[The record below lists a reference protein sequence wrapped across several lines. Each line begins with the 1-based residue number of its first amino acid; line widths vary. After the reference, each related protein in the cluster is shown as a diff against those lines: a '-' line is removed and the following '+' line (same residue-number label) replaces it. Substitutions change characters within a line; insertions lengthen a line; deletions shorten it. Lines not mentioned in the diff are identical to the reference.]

1 MKKYFIII
9 LAVLLLFTF
18 TSCEKDKS
26 AEVEAEYK
34 EKLAAQEAENES
46 IIKNYEDFMEV
57 QGFAKNGLWKMFS
70 SCITADCEKNLTEL
84 TLTKLS
90 DGNAKYFVTVADGET
105 VVGNADVTAKSGSIK
120 AENVGTEGGPE
131 SFYKKKEITFN
142 DNEFTLS
149 YWVKD
154 ANGTQTKKTADV
166 TLDGTFSVKVDTVN
180 KTIKIDVDVTANEKT
195 YKASWTLDTTTLK
208 YKYTEAT
215 VNGKEV
221 ELRLL
226 NKVAPSWG

>member
-18 TSCEKDKS
+18 TSCKDKS

-46 IIKNYEDFMEV
+46 IVKNYEDFMEV
-57 QGFAKNGLWKMFS
+57 QRFADDGLWMMFS
-70 SCITADCEKNLTEL
+70 SCITADCEKNITEL
-84 TLTKLS
+84 SLSTLYN
-90 DGNAKYFVTVADGET
+90 GAAKYYVTAADGET
-105 VVGNADVTAKSGSIK
+105 VSGNANVTAKSGTIK
-120 AENVGTEGGPE
+120 AENVGSEGNDN
-131 SFYKKKEITFN
+131 FYYNKEITFD

-149 YWVKD
+149 YYVKD
-154 ANGTQTKKTADV
+154 ANGTATKKTADV
-166 TLDGTFSVKVDTVN
+166 TLDGTFSVKVDTEN

-208 YKYTEAT
+208 YKYKEAT

-226 NKVAPSWG
+226 NKVAPSWS